1 MGIMKTYLTPE
12 QLSFAIA
19 RLKQLMK
26 SRNIGPTELHR
37 QSGVSQSH
45 VSRILN
51 SEQDPGP
58 EVLETLFQSIG
69 VRLNDVLNEVDA
81 IAPKMIGYL
90 ATPLSTV
97 AGNVVRDK
105 CLRAAVQRLV
115 EIASGSEFVNPKF
128 EIYWPGFYTHP
139 KDHPNITAP
148 DVYLIDRSR
157 ASSYDFVILF
167 CADASYGVG
176 QENEIATQAGRPAI
190 RLVPPTLSKMM
201 TGSFL
206 HACDLAYRGS
216 LDDGITFDEDDL
228 RTALHNIRSIHF
240 KHRAYYRG
248 IEQDG
253 FGARLADLV
262 KDHAGDCMQFAE
274 DIGVA
279 LSYIHS
285 MMNEPLIVSNP
296 SAQLLLRIA
305 GRLGVSVG
313 YLLGESP
320 DIDSVMSESKT
331 NWFTWLRQNA
341 SLNTKVAVEVLEDW
355 RGEYQ
360 RTRTLATVKSF
371 RAIEQP
377 ISTTDWDRRYQ
388 QRKRTANND
397 DQIKLL

>member
-1 MGIMKTYLTPE
+1 MKAHLAPE
-12 QLSFAIA
+12 QVAFAVA
-19 RLKQLMK
+19 RLKQLMD
-26 SRNIGPTELHR
+26 SRSIGPTELHR
-37 QSGVSQSH
+37 MSGVSQSH
-45 VSRILN
+45 VSRIL
-51 SEQDPGP
+51 SAEQDPGT

-69 VRLNDVLNEVDA
+69 LRLNDVLNEVDA
-81 IAPKMIGYL
+81 ISQKMVGYL
-90 ATPLSTV
+90 ATPLTAV
-97 AGNVVRDK
+97 AGNAVKDK
-105 CLRAAVQRLV
+105 CVRTAVQAL
-115 EIASGSEFVNPKF
+115 IAVAAEPEFVNPKF
-128 EIYWPGFYTHP
+128 EIYWPGFHTHP
-139 KDHPNITAP
+139 TDNPEISPP

-157 ASSYDFVILF
+157 ASSYDFVMLF

-190 RLVPPTLSKMM
+190 RLVPPSLSRMM

-206 HACDLAYRGS
+206 QALDVPYSGS
-216 LDDGITFDEDDL
+216 LDDGITFNEDKL
-228 RTALHNIRSIHF
+228 RSALHDVRRIHF

-262 KDHAGDCMQFAE
+262 KDHAGDYKQFAE

-279 LSYIHS
+279 LSYVLS

-296 SAQLLLRIA
+296 SSQLLLRMA

-320 DIDSVMSESKT
+320 DIDSIMSESKAS
-331 NWFTWLRQNA
+331 WFTWLRQNN
-341 SLNTKVAVEVLEDW
+341 SLNTKVAVEIMDDW
-355 RGEYQ
+355 RDDYQ

-377 ISTTDWDRRYQ
+377 VSTTEWDRRYQ
-388 QRKRTANND
+388 QKQRKVNND
-397 DQIKLL
+397 DQIRLL